1 MNLKSKLKIG
11 YQPNISFFVNLNE
24 VKTEKVTVYF
34 LRKLNKRLMCQA
46 VIKNVL
52 EIIKLSVNKLIEHN
66 LNKLAVSFVVQID

>member
-1 MNLKSKLKIG
+1 
-11 YQPNISFFVNLNE
+11 
-24 VKTEKVTVYF
+24 
-34 LRKLNKRLMCQA
+34 MCQA